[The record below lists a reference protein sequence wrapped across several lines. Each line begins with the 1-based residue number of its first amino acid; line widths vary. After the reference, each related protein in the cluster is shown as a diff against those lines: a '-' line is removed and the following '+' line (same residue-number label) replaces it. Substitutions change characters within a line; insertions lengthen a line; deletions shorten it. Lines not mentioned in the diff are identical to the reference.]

1 MSRMAT
7 RTRALDD
14 ARRIWYRMAQE
25 VGDQLRT
32 GRHILGI
39 TQTQV
44 GAAIGVSPS
53 EVSRRERGRSRRLTG
68 QKLAV
73 HAAAVGLKLSVKLFP
88 LGGGIR
94 DAAQA
99 RYVAAFVARVGRL
112 WKVTLEAPI
121 QLAGDLRAVDVLLV
135 SERARIAVEVIT
147 RLADLQAQIRAAQL
161 KARDIGATRL
171 ILVIAATH
179 ANRNAIAPA
188 RSALL
193 SSFDLDS
200 RRLLADLAAGR
211 DPGRDGILML

>member
-1 MSRMAT
+1 MGLMAIRT
-7 RTRALDD
+7 RTLDE
-14 ARRIWYRMAQE
+14 ARRTWHRMAQE
-25 VGDQLRT
+25 IGDQLRT
-32 GRHILGI
+32 GRHILGV
-39 TQTQV
+39 TQAQL

-53 EVSRRERGRSRRLTG
+53 EVSRRELGRSPRLTG

-73 HAAAVGLKLSVKLFP
+73 HSAAVGLKLSVKLFP

-112 WKVTLEAPI
+112 WRVTLEAPI
-121 QLAGDLRAVDVLLV
+121 PLPGDLRAIDVLLA
-135 SERARIAVEVIT
+135 SERARIAVEVLT
-147 RLADLQAQIRAAQL
+147 RLADLQAQIRSAQL

-171 ILVIAATH
+171 ILVVAATH
-179 ANRNAIAPA
+179 ANRNAMASA

-193 SSFDLDS
+193 NSFDLDS
-200 RRLLADLAAGR
+200 RRLLGDLAAGR

>member
-1 MSRMAT
+1 MAT
-7 RTRALDD
+7 RTRTRDE
-14 ARRIWYRMAQE
+14 ARRTWDRLAQE
-25 VGDQLRT
+25 IGDELRT
-32 GRHILGI
+32 GRHVLGT

-44 GAAIGVSPS
+44 GVAIGVSAS
-53 EVSRRERGRSRRLTG
+53 EISRRELGRSRRLTG
-68 QKLAV
+68 AKLAL
-73 HAAAVGLKLSVKLFP
+73 HAAAVGLKLVVKLYP

-99 RYVAAFVARVGRL
+99 RYIAAFVARVGRS
-112 WKVTLEAPI
+112 WRVTLEAPI
-121 QLAGDLRAVDVLLV
+121 PLPGDLRAVDVLLA
-135 SERARIAVEVIT
+135 SERARVAVEVIT
-147 RLADLQAQIRAAQL
+147 RLADLQAQVRSAQL

-171 ILVIAATH
+171 ILVVAATH
-179 ANRNAIAPA
+179 ANRNAMASA